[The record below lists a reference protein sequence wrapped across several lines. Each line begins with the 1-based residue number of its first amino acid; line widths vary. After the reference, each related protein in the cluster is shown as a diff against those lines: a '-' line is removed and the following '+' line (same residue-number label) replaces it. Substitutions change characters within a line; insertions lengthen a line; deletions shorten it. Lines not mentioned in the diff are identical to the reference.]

1 MIYQNGQLFIQVN
14 SLPSQVP
21 AAVVTLSWDEA
32 VLADIAAAGGGQKM
46 SELNPD
52 LLENIMILSWIKSP
66 ELSYLFL
73 TILIFFVSLT
83 VISPRVLA
91 HMKTELPNVLQ
102 YCTNKIEASHNM
114 VVGKEE
120 LYIIIYIKDC

>member
-52 LLENIMILSWIKSP
+52 LLENIMILS
-66 ELSYLFL
+66 
-73 TILIFFVSLT
+73 
-83 VISPRVLA
+83 
-91 HMKTELPNVLQ
+91 
-102 YCTNKIEASHNM
+102 
-114 VVGKEE
+114 
-120 LYIIIYIKDC
+120 